1 MATIEQRIR
10 NWANKNKCRVLGP
23 KGGPYTLIE
32 RFGTQ
37 SLLGNF
43 IHIED
48 MAKRIGEYAEETKRK
63 TNDELKQRM
72 TDDELIEAWGGEMT
86 IPQIATTFGMTENFI
101 THSWR
106 KLRLLGKIPTGSRP
120 RNRAKSAG
128 RPMPMTE
135 KLDENGMPPGP
146 LDSEDRLLDRLWQ
159 VHPEKMEK
167 KDG

>member
-1 MATIEQRIR
+1 MATTEQRIR
-10 NWANKNKCRVLGP
+10 NWANKNRCRVLGP

-37 SLLGNF
+37 ILGNF

-63 TNDELKQRM
+63 TNNELKQKM

-101 THSWR
+101 NHNWK

-128 RPMPMTE
+128 RPLPIRE
-135 KLDENGMPPGP
+135 DLDQNGMPQRP
-146 LDSEDRLLDRLWQ
+146 LELEDPLLKKLKQ
-159 VHPEKMEK
+159 VHPEKMERK
-167 KDG
+167 ND